1 MYAVQYCHNG
11 RVFHFTGSRFYI
23 SDSFGAERVLAIPA
37 LVPDTVKN
45 MLLQRFRAH
54 TNGYSAW

>member
-1 MYAVQYCHNG
+1 MYAVQYAYKG
-11 RVFHFTGSRFYI
+11 KVFHFTGTRFYV
-23 SDSFGAERVLAIPA
+23 SASFGTERCEMIPA
-37 LVPDTVKN
+37 LVPADAKN